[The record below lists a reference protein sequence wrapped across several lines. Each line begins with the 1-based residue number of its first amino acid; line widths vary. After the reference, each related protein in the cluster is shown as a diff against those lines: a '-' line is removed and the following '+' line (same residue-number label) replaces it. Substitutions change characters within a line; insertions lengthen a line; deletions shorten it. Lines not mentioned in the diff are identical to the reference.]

1 MTRGQ
6 IPPAPVIRRLK
17 RMVASL
23 IKERAI
29 AGIQAV
35 AVGDA
40 MGKMTEGYLPKEV
53 LQNYGE
59 YLQSFHQPIQPKSRF
74 TWEYAEV
81 TDDTIFTLLT
91 AESIIEKRVVARQDI
106 IQRIL
111 MKKIK
116 GWPGWDEFSEAVQ
129 LGEAKIEDFARSRDR
144 NGAPM
149 RVSPIGI
156 INRPENLEKIIQ
168 DVDLACSMT
177 HGAMSALS
185 AACAIAGAVSAAV
198 EGWEKEKV
206 FRHAVKAAR
215 LGECLGNNDARPP
228 ADRIL
233 IGMDFAK
240 SYKGS
245 QMAKDLRSV
254 LNPGFLAY
262 EAVPYALSLAY
273 RIPNAKEVI
282 LGAVNQGGDADS
294 VASMA
299 GSVAATLY
307 PDTLPKEWVK
317 EVERTNNLNLSKIGA
332 ELVKLRA

>member
-1 MTRGQ
+1 
-6 IPPAPVIRRLK
+6 
-17 RMVASL
+17 MVASL

-29 AGIQAV
+29 ACIQAV

-40 MGKMTEGYLPKEV
+40 MGKMTEGYLPEEV

-59 YLQSFHQPIQPKSRF
+59 YLQSFHQPIQPKSKL
-74 TWEYAEV
+74 TWGYAEV
-81 TDDTIFTLLT
+81 TDDTTFTLLI
-91 AESIIEKRVVARQDI
+91 AESIIEKRVVARQHI

-111 MKKIK
+111 KKKIK
-116 GWPGWDEFSEAVQ
+116 GWPGWDDFSEAVQ
-129 LGEAKIEDFARSRDR
+129 LGEAKIEDFARSRNR

-177 HGAMSALS
+177 HGTMSALS
-185 AACAIAGAVSAAV
+185 AACAMAGAISAAV
-198 EGWEKEKV
+198 EGWEKEQV
-206 FRHAVKAAR
+206 FQHAVKAAR
-215 LGECLGNNDARPP
+215 QGEYLGNNDARPP
-228 ADRIL
+228 SDRML
-233 IGMDFAK
+233 FGMDFVK

-245 QMAKDLRSV
+245 QLAKDLSGV

-273 RIPNAKEVI
+273 GISDAKQVI

-299 GSVAATLY
+299 GSVAAALY
-307 PDTLPKEWVK
+307 PDTLPQEWVK
-317 EVERTNNLNLSKIGA
+317 EVEKTNNLNLSKIGA
-332 ELVKLRA
+332 RLVKLRA